1 MKLVA
6 DTGNK
11 TKRSM
16 QILSS
21 FHLPNITKHL
31 ENFNIVICLLK
42 NLWEKLFEVLSNSE
56 KLQRKW
62 TSRTVH
68 LIVSKKQNK
77 STTIFHGL
85 YSYRP

>member
-21 FHLPNITKHL
+21 FHLPNITKYL

-68 LIVSKKQNK
+68 LIVSKQQNK

>member
-21 FHLPNITKHL
+21 FHLPNITKYL

-42 NLWEKLFEVLSNSE
+42 NL
-56 KLQRKW
+56 
-62 TSRTVH
+62 
-68 LIVSKKQNK
+68 
-77 STTIFHGL
+77 
-85 YSYRP
+85 